1 MIGEWICS
9 HFSGGLINSKET
21 INIYKI
27 NKNIYKNYENN
38 NYNTSKQ
45 SYSFHKYRLINNLNY
60 FNELKYITNSFKT
73 IKLNSNIIV
82 PTTIEEIE

>member
-21 INIYKI
+21 INIRKI
-27 NKNIYKNYENN
+27 NKPTYKNNN
-38 NYNTSKQ
+38 IHNSSKQ
-45 SYSFHKYRLINNLNY
+45 CYSFHKYRLINNVSY
-60 FNELKYITNSFKT
+60 FNELNYRTTSVKS
-73 IKLNSNIIV
+73 IKLNTIV

>member
-21 INIYKI
+21 INIHKI
-27 NKNIYKNYENN
+27 NKNTNKNNTTHNN
-38 NYNTSKQ
+38 SKQ
-45 SYSFHKYRLINNLNY
+45 RYSFHKYRLINNFNY
-60 FNELKYITNSFKT
+60 FNELNYETNSVKS
-73 IKLNSNIIV
+73 IKLNTIV